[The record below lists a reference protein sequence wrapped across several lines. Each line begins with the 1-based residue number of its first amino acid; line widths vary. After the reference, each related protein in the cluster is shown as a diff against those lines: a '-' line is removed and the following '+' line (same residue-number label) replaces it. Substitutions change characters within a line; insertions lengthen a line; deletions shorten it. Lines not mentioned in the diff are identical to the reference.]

1 MFRDIIRCTQ
11 HDLLNTGAKTG
22 QLYFLTDMR
31 VLYKDNGNS
40 KESRMR
46 FNAIILNTDYE
57 RLNSIKPVI
66 GKFYYIDE
74 TNSLWLYDTKWVL
87 KVGQQ
92 QEYNT
97 YVYGGNHVSPVVN
110 RDEYITGKYGDKI
123 IDNNGLL
130 GDGSVVIRDNNRMTQ
145 SYLKANDVTRM
156 IEIKSYLDNGFLF
169 IPNSHLPYSD
179 LSTSLG
185 ALHLT
190 VEKQENTLNSLDL
203 KGNAYYYGDWNN
215 NGNIYII
222 TKVDSNVDI
231 DYIPNNNKEV
241 VKFKIEC
248 TTTDESGKK
257 KTYIIIRP
265 ISDSSAMV
273 QLVSLYNEN
282 LNSAI
287 TNDLGEL
294 LFPNTQDISE
304 NIFFECSRIIR
315 NSNGNKVCTYV
326 FDNYNESITF
336 TQNIS
341 SNTFNISL
349 PELWC
354 QDDNYTYESMR
365 WVKDKVLTSVQIE
378 SYVND
383 YLSDKTLEIK
393 ESIKEYINNLIS
405 NNTHV

>member
-1 MFRDIIRCTQ
+1 MFRDIIKCTQ
-11 HDLLNTGAKTG
+11 YVLLNTNAKKG
-22 QLYFLTDMR
+22 QLYFLTDIR
-31 VLYKDNGNS
+31 ALYKDTGNT
-40 KESRMR
+40 KESRIR

-66 GKFYYIDE
+66 GKFYYVDE
-74 TNSLWLYDTKWVL
+74 TNSLWMYDTKWVL

-97 YVYGGNHVSPVVN
+97 YVYGGDHVSPVIN
-110 RDEYITGKYGDKI
+110 IDDYITGKYGDKI
-123 IDNNGLL
+123 LDNNGLL
-130 GDGSVVIRDNNRMTQ
+130 GDGSLVIRDNNRIMQ
-145 SYLKANDVTRM
+145 SNFRANNVTRM

-190 VEKQENTLNSLDL
+190 VEKQENSLNSLDL

-222 TKVDSNVDI
+222 NKSQSNIDI
-231 DYIPNNNKEV
+231 DYVPNNNKEII
-241 VKFKIEC
+241 KFNIKCITE
-248 TTTDESGKK
+248 DENGEKT
-257 KTYIIIRP
+257 TYIIIRP

-282 LNSAI
+282 TNSAI

-294 LFPNTQDISE
+294 LFPNTQDINE
-304 NIFFECSRIIR
+304 NLFFECSRIIKS
-315 NSNGNKVCTYV
+315 SNGNKVCTYI

-336 TQNIS
+336 NQNLAN
-341 SNTFNISL
+341 NTFSIDIPSI
-349 PELWC
+349 WC
-354 QDDNYTYESMR
+354 SDNNYTYESLR
-365 WVKDKVLTSVQIE
+365 WTKDKVLTSSKVETYID
-378 SYVND
+378 D
-383 YLSDKTLEIK
+383 YLNNKMIEVK
-393 ESIKEYINNLIS
+393 ASIKEYVNDLLKKDI
-405 NNTHV
+405 